1 MYFVSFDINFN
12 KIRYALVDDKG
23 HIYDKSEYDTPTNT
37 KESFYMEII
46 KIVNNYC
53 LLHEISGIC
62 ISLEAIVDSK
72 KGIVLDPRE
81 LKLLENVNL
90 KEELEELLLIDVLVE
105 NSAKCAA
112 NAEIWM
118 GKAKKY
124 KDIIYISIDD
134 VVGGAIIKNKKI
146 HHGSDYLAGEF
157 GMMLITNCSEELS
170 TWEDLVS
177 LSKLENKIRKFIET
191 DNYSI
196 FDCCNIENVEIKKEF
211 NKYYFNLAIG
221 ILNLYTI
228 YNPEII
234 IIGGKITKDCCL
246 SEKLESA
253 FKGILTKNNF
263 IKEIPRIELNGV
275 LEDANLIG
283 ALYSFLY
290 L

>member
-1 MYFVSFDINFN
+1 MYFISFDINFN

-23 HIYDKSEYDTPTNT
+23 HIYDKSEYETPTNT
-37 KESFYMEII
+37 KENFYMEII
-46 KIVNNYC
+46 KVVNNYC
-53 LLHEISGIC
+53 LQHEISGLC
-62 ISLEAIVDSK
+62 LSLEAIVDSK
-72 KGIVLDPRE
+72 KGLILDSRE
-81 LKLLENVNL
+81 LEILENVNL

-134 VVGGAIIKNKKI
+134 VIGGALIKNKKI
-146 HHGSDYLAGEF
+146 HHGIDYLSGEF
-157 GMMLITNCSEELS
+157 GMMLVTNSLGEIS
-170 TWEDLVS
+170 SWGDLVS
-177 LSKLENKIRKFIET
+177 LSKFENKINEFIEME
-191 DNYSI
+191 NHSV
-196 FDCCNIENVEIKKEF
+196 FDYCNMENIKIAKEF

-221 ILNLYTI
+221 IFNLYTF

-234 IIGGKITKDCCL
+234 IIGGKITKDPCL
-246 SEKLESA
+246 VEKLENA
-253 FKGILTKNNF
+253 FQELLIKNNF
-263 IKEIPRIELNGV
+263 IKKIPKFELNEIA
-275 LEDANLIG
+275 EDANLIG